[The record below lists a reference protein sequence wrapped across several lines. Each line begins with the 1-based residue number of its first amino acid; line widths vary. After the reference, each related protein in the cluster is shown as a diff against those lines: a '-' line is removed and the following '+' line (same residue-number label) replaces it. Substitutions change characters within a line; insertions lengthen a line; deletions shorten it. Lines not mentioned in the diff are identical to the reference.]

1 MSGRAIQEGAQ
12 RHKRWTP
19 QAEVL
24 IREAYHRIGNHLQL
38 LVSLI
43 GMQAREHP
51 DPAVRE
57 ELLQIRRRVLAV
69 ARLHVELQR
78 ADEDQSLDISDFLGR
93 VGDDLRMSFGA
104 DALGQ
109 LKLTFEVDHAQMAS
123 ETAVTLALIINELV
137 TNAMKYAV
145 TPGGAGEIKVR
156 LKHQLD
162 GAWRLL
168 VSDDGPGLPPNALV
182 ESQGHGLDLVRLLV
196 RKLSGN
202 LKVETVIQGAA
213 ISVNFH

>member
-1 MSGRAIQEGAQ
+1 MSGRAIQEGTQ
-12 RHKRWTP
+12 RHRRWTP

-51 DPAVRE
+51 DPSVRE
-57 ELLQIRRRVLAV
+57 ELLQVRRRVLAV
-69 ARLHVELQR
+69 ARLHMELQR
-78 ADEDQSLDISDFLGR
+78 AEEEQALDIGDFLGR
-93 VGDDLRMSFGA
+93 VGEDLKMSFAA
-104 DALGQ
+104 DTRSH
-109 LKLTFEVDHAQMAS
+109 LKMTFEVDHAQMSS

-145 TPGGAGEIKVR
+145 GPSGGEIKVR
-156 LKHQLD
+156 LKQQLD

-182 ESQGHGLDLVRLLV
+182 ESPGHGLDLVRLLV

-202 LKVETVIQGAA
+202 LKVEPMIQGAA